1 MGSQRLH
8 TDAHP
13 LSPPTREAL
22 LPSVCRAGEKGL
34 GPQLLALPP
43 VAEWVKEPSSESSE
57 P

>member
-8 TDAHP
+8 TVADP
-13 LSPPTREAL
+13 LFPPTSEAL

-34 GPQLLALPP
+34 GPRLLALLP